1 MPGRA
6 EVESGLLRFIFLLS
20 LLIQGRQWQFA
31 DSGSRLPPHSIQEN
45 ASSGWPRLNQFL
57 APDEMI
63 LVRTKRKAGMRAGS
77 MPLNLRRSMR
87 SCFEVFHGVD
97 ALYNKK
103 GGLKSQSSKGH
114 LRSEDAYLSFDS
126 IGTLKKGGEG
136 EVKLAMDM
144 LEPVIIERAK
154 QVVDARHK
162 FARKRYARG
171 YRWEPSPGIEAA
183 IRKAIFGR
191 LETGRS

>member
-1 MPGRA
+1 MEKIDPSRYAQIIAQKGA
-6 EVESGLLRFIFLLS
+6 IMGLGMRIFIVKDDGS
-20 LLIQGRQWQFA
+20 LE
-31 DSGSRLPPHSIQEN
+31 RLPFGRYNRLLQRHPSERLFQYAGKRVRCVVIVLESIN
-45 ASSGWPRLNQFL
+45 RKPV
-57 APDEMI
+57 DI
-63 LVRTKRKAGMRAGS
+63 LKCQYS
-77 MPLNLRRSMR
+77 
-87 SCFEVFHGVD
+87 
-97 ALYNKK
+97 
-103 GGLKSQSSKGH
+103 
-114 LRSEDAYLSFDS
+114 YLSFDS
-126 IGTLKKGGEG
+126 NGMLKKGGER

-162 FARKRYARG
+162 FARKRYARE